1 MELHQWNLVKHIFP
15 RVQGLLCILLELSLT
30 VHIHFEESARA
41 DTVLQKRS
49 LSQAQSRYFKYRCL
63 LLRLFQG
70 PNPLEM
76 CSKTSLCYPQRTM
89 LGHGRCESF
98 IWISMR
104 NSGKSFE
111 DKNKGRAFFWGHLF
125 LSSLDTVI
133 CLGSRVLNAYFHS
146 IKKLQFRV
154 RAPLCWTVQ
163 IQNL

>member
-15 RVQGLLCILLELSLT
+15 HVQGLLCILLELSLT
-30 VHIHFEESARA
+30 GHIHFEESSRT
-41 DTVLQKRS
+41 DMVLQKWS
-49 LSQAQSRYFKYRCL
+49 LSLAQSGYFKYRCL
-63 LLRLFQG
+63 LLRLSQG

-89 LGHGRCESF
+89 LGHGRWASF

-104 NSGKSFE
+104 NWAKSSG

-125 LSSLDTVI
+125 LNSIDTVI
-133 CLGSRVLNAYFHS
+133 CLGSRVLNAYFHR
-146 IKKLQFRV
+146 IKKLQFGV
-154 RAPLCWTVQ
+154 RTPLCWTLQ